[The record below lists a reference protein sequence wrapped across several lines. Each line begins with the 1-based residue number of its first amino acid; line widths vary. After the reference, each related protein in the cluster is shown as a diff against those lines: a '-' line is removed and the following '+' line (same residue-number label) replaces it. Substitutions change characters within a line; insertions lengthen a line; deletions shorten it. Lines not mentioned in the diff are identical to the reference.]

1 MSERLQQAILAA
13 RYQLIQCASSGLL
26 PEAGIKACLEVD
38 KMLEDG
44 LLDVE
49 SGARGFACSVCG
61 VRMVDHIGKKIPH
74 DWVCKSPAIALLV
87 AESARAYQAGEYK
100 YSSSLDVA
108 IRFLEAR

>member
-13 RYQLIQCASSGLL
+13 RYQMIQCVSSGFL

-38 KMLEDG
+38 KMLEEG
-44 LLDVE
+44 LLDIVSE
-49 SGARGFACSVCG
+49 ARGFPCSVCG
-61 VRMVDHIGKKIPH
+61 VRMVDHVGKKIPH
-74 DWVCKSPAIALLV
+74 DWARRSPAVDRLI

-108 IRFLEAR
+108 IRFLEDR

>member
-13 RYQLIQCASSGLL
+13 RYQMIQCASSGLL

-44 LLDVE
+44 LLDVVSE
-49 SGARGFACSVCG
+49 TRGFPCSVCG
-61 VRMVDHIGKKIPH
+61 VRMVDHVGKMIPH
-74 DWVCKSPAIALLV
+74 DWTRKSPAIELLI
-87 AESARAYQAGEYK
+87 AESARAYTAGEYK